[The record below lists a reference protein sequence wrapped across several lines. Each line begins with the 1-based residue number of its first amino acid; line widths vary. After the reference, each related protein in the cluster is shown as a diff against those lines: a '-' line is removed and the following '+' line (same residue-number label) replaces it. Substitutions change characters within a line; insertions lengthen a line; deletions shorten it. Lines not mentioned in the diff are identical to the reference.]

1 MICPEKKWREL
12 SSCLITSGYVNAAKL
27 PRAVGAFWNLSILGC
42 GGTFITESLLLSLVS
57 SHKGGA
63 GLGERYTHGMV
74 LSVCL
79 KPSVSMSRARRV
91 NVIVN
96 LTYASLSQARVGY
109 REEMPCF
116 RCVQNT

>member
-27 PRAVGAFWNLSILGC
+27 PRAVGTFWNLSILGC

-63 GLGERYTHGMV
+63 GLEERYAHGMV
-74 LSVCL
+74 YACAPQDECL
-79 KPSVSMSRARRV
+79 H
-91 NVIVN
+91 
-96 LTYASLSQARVGY
+96 
-109 REEMPCF
+109 
-116 RCVQNT
+116 VQIKTNKRHS